1 MGQSLVLPDLR
12 SGRYPGFVLVVTIDG
27 RVTAMSSDSHE
38 ERQMVLPGASGVDFV
53 SHATMFREGVVV
65 GGALGGRPFSLVPV
79 YMPRREKDA
88 LICFFVAGRGGLSG
102 KGVARRVVFEGAV
115 FLEYHSWGEEGSG
128 SVGFAFISRSGVHR
142 PRIWLNREGLLPP
155 FAEDHVGHY
164 TEAFRLGLWFGA
176 ELAGGSSGV
185 KVVALLDGEPFEG
198 ESGLGTSPP

>member
-1 MGQSLVLPDLR
+1 
-12 SGRYPGFVLVVTIDG
+12 
-27 RVTAMSSDSHE
+27 
-38 ERQMVLPGASGVDFV
+38 MVLPGASGVGFV
-53 SHATMFREGVVV
+53 SHAMMFREGAVV
-65 GGALGGRPFSLVPV
+65 GGALGGRPFSLVTA
-79 YMPRREKDA
+79 YMPLREKDA
-88 LICFFVAGRGGLSG
+88 TICFFVAGRGGLSG
-102 KGVARRVVFEGAV
+102 KGVARRIASEGVV

-128 SVGFAFISRSGVHR
+128 SVAFCFISRSGVHR